1 MHVVNHL
8 RVPSLLCKLDSPIS
22 TPPCAQQ
29 RVQARPFTA
38 LRTFFTLALS
48 NGLKNYNFF
57 FSHRRIKSPTVP
69 LCTWNKQRD
78 MCGPLISQAR
88 KQTHMQ
94 KPCNWV
100 RRRSNCVKSERA
112 NNKRLFSEGQQ
123 SQRHH
128 QLDYGAGVVFPFIL
142 IASGRESGSLPC
154 DAFAP
159 LKSAAYIKGGDDGN
173 TIVFLKSVGF
183 WRGLIINSAMLMDGI
198 CFITGWR
205 LYRRR

>member
-1 MHVVNHL
+1 MHVVNRL
-8 RVPSLLCKLDSPIS
+8 RVPSLLCKLVSLIS

-29 RVQARPFTA
+29 RVQAGPFTP

-57 FSHRRIKSPTVP
+57 SPTAELKAQLSHCVHE
-69 LCTWNKQRD
+69 TNKET
-78 MCGPLISQAR
+78 CAGPLISQAR

-94 KPCNWV
+94 KPCDRV

-128 QLDYGAGVVFPFIL
+128 QLDSGAGVVFPFIL
-142 IASGRESGSLPC
+142 IASGRESDSLPC

-159 LKSAAYIKGGDDGN
+159 LKSAAYIMGGDDGN
-173 TIVFLKSVGF
+173 TIVF
-183 WRGLIINSAMLMDGI
+183 WRSAVASEGV
-198 CFITGWR
+198 
-205 LYRRR
+205 